1 MQLHVRV
8 LLKAALFSLKS
19 TLSASLCFALR
30 CYMYVALVNILP
42 FFPVMS
48 ASSDITLKLWDAK
61 RGACTSTLRQQQ
73 DYIKCLAY
81 ARQREQVASG
91 SLDHS
96 IYVWDLKTLTSLTAT
111 NNKVTSKGGGG
122 GGEGER
128 EGGRERTM
136 IALPYCVH
144 ACRGV
149 YTCDNALC
157 RLKPSKLASLSPSS
171 QLLL

>member
-1 MQLHVRV
+1 
-8 LLKAALFSLKS
+8 
-19 TLSASLCFALR
+19 
-30 CYMYVALVNILP
+30 MYVALVNILP

-111 NNKVTSKGGGG
+111 NNKVTSKKR
-122 GGEGER
+122 ER
-128 EGGRERTM
+128 ERERERET
-136 IALPYCVH
+136 ALLFSAEEESGHRERERQTDRQTETERDRQTDRQTETDRQNRDCFTLLCACVPW
-144 ACRGV
+144 GK
-149 YTCDNALC
+149 YI
-157 RLKPSKLASLSPSS
+157 
-171 QLLL
+171 